1 MQGGPSHREATG
13 VTNPSDDIE
22 QQLLR
27 LTRRTQAIH
36 VRTSSGEVILERS
49 SYGILCL
56 ILDEGPQRLGT
67 IAIAFTLDP
76 STITRQVQA
85 VEKAGLAVKTVDPSD
100 RRASLL
106 SLTDQ
111 GREAIETA
119 RAYRREILGNVIS
132 DWSDEERSAFGNSL
146 RRFNDTVEDWIKEG
160 KILPGPPLQR
170 ST

>member
-1 MQGGPSHREATG
+1 MG
-13 VTNPSDDIE
+13 NPNDEIE

-27 LTRRTQAIH
+27 LTRRSQAIH
-36 VRTSSGEVILERS
+36 VRTSSGDVMLERS

-67 IAIAFTLDP
+67 IATAFTLDP

-85 VEKAGLAVKTVDPSD
+85 VEKAGLAVKTADPTD

-111 GREAIETA
+111 GRAAIEAA
-119 RAYRREILGNVIS
+119 RAYRRDVLGQVVQT
-132 DWSDEERSAFGNSL
+132 WSDDERASFGSML
-146 RRFNDTVEDWIKEG
+146 RRWNDEVESWINQARSSGEIAVRTVE
-160 KILPGPPLQR
+160 
-170 ST
+170 

>member
-1 MQGGPSHREATG
+1 VSYPT
-13 VTNPSDDIE
+13 DDIE

-27 LTRRTQAIH
+27 LNRRSQAIH
-36 VRTSSGEVILERS
+36 VRTSSGEVVLERS

-67 IAIAFTLDP
+67 IATAFTLDP

-85 VEKAGLAVKTVDPSD
+85 VEKAGLAAKTVDPSD

-119 RAYRREILGNVIS
+119 RAYRREILGQVIA
-132 DWSDEERSAFGNSL
+132 DWSDEEREAFGASL
-146 RRFNDTVEDWIKEG
+146 KRFNDTIEDWISQG
-160 KILPGPPLQR
+160 RIPAVPTPQA
-170 ST
+170 

>member
-1 MQGGPSHREATG
+1 VS
-13 VTNPSDDIE
+13 NPNDDIE

-36 VRTSSGEVILERS
+36 VRTSSGEVLLERS

-67 IAIAFTLDP
+67 IANAFTLDP

-100 RRASLL
+100 RRASIL
-106 SLTDQ
+106 SLTDV
-111 GREAIETA
+111 GRDAIETA
-119 RAYRREILGNVIS
+119 RAHRREILGKIVD
-132 DWSDEERSAFGNSL
+132 DWTDEERAGFATSL
-146 RRFNDTVEDWIKEG
+146 KRWNDTVEDWIQQG
-160 KILPGPPLQR
+160 RLDPAPPR
-170 ST
+170 

>member
-1 MQGGPSHREATG
+1 MHDANDE
-13 VTNPSDDIE
+13 IE

-27 LTRRTQAIH
+27 LTRRSQAVH
-36 VRTSSGEVILERS
+36 VRTSTGEVVLERS

-67 IAIAFTLDP
+67 IASTFALDP

-85 VEKAGLAVKTVDPSD
+85 VERAGLAEKSVDPSD

-106 SLTDQ
+106 SLTEQ

-119 RAYRREILGNVIS
+119 RDYRRQVLAEIVS
-132 DWSDEERSAFGNSL
+132 SWSEEDRDQFSGL
-146 RRFNDTVEDWIKEG
+146 LKRWNDTVDEWLTSGRITKV
-160 KILPGPPLQR
+160 PPPR
-170 ST
+170 

>member
-1 MQGGPSHREATG
+1 MD
-13 VTNPSDDIE
+13 NPNDSIE

-36 VRTSSGEVILERS
+36 VRTSSGEVLLERS

-67 IAIAFTLDP
+67 IATAFTLDP

-106 SLTDQ
+106 SLTEQ
-111 GREAIETA
+111 GRDAIETA
-119 RAYRREILGNVIS
+119 RTFRREMLARIVA
-132 DWSDEERSAFGNSL
+132 DWTEEERLAFGASL
-146 RRFNDTVEDWIKEG
+146 KRWNDTVEEWILQG
-160 KILPGPPLQR
+160 RLDPAPPEPAR
-170 ST
+170 

>member
-1 MQGGPSHREATG
+1 MSYPT
-13 VTNPSDDIE
+13 DDIE

-27 LTRRTQAIH
+27 LNRRSQAIH
-36 VRTSSGEVILERS
+36 VRTSSGEVVLERS

-67 IAIAFTLDP
+67 IATAFTLDP

-85 VEKAGLAVKTVDPSD
+85 VEKAGLAAKTVDPSD

-119 RAYRREILGNVIS
+119 RAHRREILGQVIA
-132 DWSDEERSAFGNSL
+132 DWSDDEREAFGSSL
-146 RRFNDTVEDWIKEG
+146 KRFNDTVEEWISQG
-160 KILPGPPLQR
+160 RIPPVPAA
-170 ST
+170 SN